1 MIQGIFEIIQQDY
14 VNDEEIKFIK
24 DLVKV
29 LFLTFDTFIVL
40 NEFDLLIYFFY
51 FTLPITKELNLNI
64 YTLSFKSV
72 TIHTCRW
79 SFISNSKRTKLA
91 QKSVKPNLSF
101 TRYKYSF
108 VCYIK
113 KNNGLLHF
121 KLLKGFILTIQ
132 GSFFFFK
139 KDISRNQYLWKISR
153 LFFFL
158 QNIMWISTDNCQRF
172 KQDWRGQM
180 GLFFKRLSHAGTP
193 SQFPMREKHQSCQIS
208 ET

>member
-72 TIHTCRW
+72 NIHTCRW
-79 SFISNSKRTKLA
+79 SFISNSKQTKLA

-121 KLLKGFILTIQ
+121 KLLRIYSNNSGK
-132 GSFFFFK
+132 FFFSLK
-139 KDISRNQYLWKISR
+139 KIFHEI
-153 LFFFL
+153 
-158 QNIMWISTDNCQRF
+158 NIF
-172 KQDWRGQM
+172 
-180 GLFFKRLSHAGTP
+180 
-193 SQFPMREKHQSCQIS
+193 EK
-208 ET
+208 

>member
-40 NEFDLLIYFFY
+40 NKFDFLIY

-132 GSFFFFK
+132 GSFFF
-139 KDISRNQYLWKISR
+139 L
-153 LFFFL
+153 
-158 QNIMWISTDNCQRF
+158 
-172 KQDWRGQM
+172 
-180 GLFFKRLSHAGTP
+180 
-193 SQFPMREKHQSCQIS
+193 
-208 ET
+208 

>member
-40 NEFDLLIYFFY
+40 NELDLLIY

-101 TRYKYSF
+101 TRYKNSF

-113 KNNGLLHF
+113 KNKWPTAF
-121 KLLKGFILTIQ
+121 
-132 GSFFFFK
+132 
-139 KDISRNQYLWKISR
+139 
-153 LFFFL
+153 
-158 QNIMWISTDNCQRF
+158 
-172 KQDWRGQM
+172 
-180 GLFFKRLSHAGTP
+180 
-193 SQFPMREKHQSCQIS
+193 
-208 ET
+208 

>member
-51 FTLPITKELNLNI
+51 FTLPITRELNLNI

-132 GSFFFFK
+132 GSYFFSLK
-139 KDISRNQYLWKISR
+139 KIFHESNQYL
-153 LFFFL
+153 
-158 QNIMWISTDNCQRF
+158 
-172 KQDWRGQM
+172 
-180 GLFFKRLSHAGTP
+180 
-193 SQFPMREKHQSCQIS
+193 
-208 ET
+208 

>member
-64 YTLSFKSV
+64 YTLSFESV

-132 GSFFFFK
+132 GSFFFSLK
-139 KDISRNQYLWKISR
+139 KIFHEI
-153 LFFFL
+153 
-158 QNIMWISTDNCQRF
+158 NIF
-172 KQDWRGQM
+172 
-180 GLFFKRLSHAGTP
+180 
-193 SQFPMREKHQSCQIS
+193 EK
-208 ET
+208 

>member
-40 NEFDLLIYFFY
+40 NKFDLLIY

-64 YTLSFKSV
+64 YTLSV

-101 TRYKYSF
+101 TRYKNSF

-132 GSFFFFK
+132 GS
-139 KDISRNQYLWKISR
+139 
-153 LFFFL
+153 LFFL
-158 QNIMWISTDNCQRF
+158 
-172 KQDWRGQM
+172 
-180 GLFFKRLSHAGTP
+180 
-193 SQFPMREKHQSCQIS
+193 
-208 ET
+208 

>member
-40 NEFDLLIYFFY
+40 NKFDLLIY

-64 YTLSFKSV
+64 YTLSV

-139 KDISRNQYLWKISR
+139 KDISWNQYLWKISR

-180 GLFFKRLSHAGTP
+180 GLFFKRLSYAGTP

>member
-14 VNDEEIKFIK
+14 VNAEEIKFIK

-40 NEFDLLIYFFY
+40 NELDLLIY
-51 FTLPITKELNLNI
+51 FTLPITKQLNLNI

-101 TRYKYSF
+101 TRYMYSF

-113 KNNGLLHF
+113 KNKWPTAF
-121 KLLKGFILTIQ
+121 
-132 GSFFFFK
+132 
-139 KDISRNQYLWKISR
+139 
-153 LFFFL
+153 
-158 QNIMWISTDNCQRF
+158 
-172 KQDWRGQM
+172 
-180 GLFFKRLSHAGTP
+180 
-193 SQFPMREKHQSCQIS
+193 
-208 ET
+208 